1 MLLQKVP
8 FQMGL
13 LNWTMIAG
21 GKGCNM
27 ILIIFTSNEKGVIMA
42 LVTAPEKVQESHGKV
57 LEIHVPWRV
66 EKNVKH

>member
-57 LEIHVPWRV
+57 LEIHVP
-66 EKNVKH
+66 

>member
-1 MLLQKVP
+1 MLLQEVP

-42 LVTAPEKVQESHGKV
+42 LVTAPEKVQESLERG